1 MAKGEKELV
10 IHCPG
15 TSHTEAQ
22 VRVTCPTCQKVM
34 VLHGEGRDKIA
45 CSACRRMLY
54 RTDGESH
61 PATPKILLIAKAGS
75 VGRFKIQC
83 NSNRCKHSRGSD
95 YNGWYDIHLKA
106 SGTYSIELLP
116 KQHFAIRTA
125 PAVVLDG
132 ER

>member
-1 MAKGEKELV
+1 MTRGEKELV

-15 TSHTEAQ
+15 KSHSEAQ
-22 VRVTCPTCQKVM
+22 TRLTCPTCSKTM
-34 VLHGEGRDKIA
+34 VLPGDERETVT
-45 CSACRRMLY
+45 CSVCRRKLF

-61 PATPKILLIAKAGS
+61 PATPKILLIAKSGS

-83 NSNRCKHSRGSD
+83 NSNRCKHSQGSD
-95 YNGWYDIHLKA
+95 YNGWYDIDLKA
-106 SGTYSIELLP
+106 SGTYSIEPLP